1 VNIQIGNL
9 KFKTETLPIFT
20 MRLLILLLLSSM
32 TCIGQ
37 QRPNIIYIMS
47 DDHDA
52 DAISAYNKKFIKTP
66 NIDRIAKEGMLF
78 SRNFVANSICG
89 PVRATLITGQHSH
102 KNGMKDNRTRFD
114 SSKITLPKLMQQGGY
129 QTAIVGKWHLQ
140 SYPTGFDYWK
150 ILPGQGQYVEPGFIS
165 MLGDTSIYHGYA
177 TDVITDETIKWLDNR
192 DMNKPFLLH
201 IHHKAPHRNFL
212 PPLKYI
218 EQFHSKIF
226 PEPSTLYLDTAGH
239 GTAWH
244 LQTMSILHDMKLCSD
259 LKVDP
264 KYLMDIPHLKPDP
277 SEIIYYNAIINRIP
291 EPDRS
296 SIKKIYE
303 ERGKLLQ
310 QLRPKGNEL
319 LKYKYQWYMQ
329 DYLAC
334 VTSVDEN
341 VGRVLDY
348 MDKNKLTNNTLV
360 IYTGD
365 QGMYLGENGWF
376 DKRWMYDVS
385 MQAPMLMRW
394 PGKIK
399 PGSVNTNMTQTIDYA
414 PTMLDAAGIKVP
426 GFMQGVSLV
435 PSMSGKQKIISR
447 HNLYYHFY
455 EYGVDHTVLQ
465 HLGVRGERYKLIYFY
480 TVNEWE
486 LYDLKIDPQ
495 EQKNLIKSV
504 GHQKIVAQMKN
515 ELLKLRNKY
524 DDHEAAGELH

>member
-1 VNIQIGNL
+1 
-9 KFKTETLPIFT
+9 
-20 MRLLILLLLSSM
+20 MRLLIVLLLASACSFA
-32 TCIGQ
+32 Q

-66 NIDRIAKEGMLF
+66 NLDRLAKEGVLF
-78 SRNFVANSICG
+78 SRNFVSNSICG

-114 SSKITLPKLMQQGGY
+114 SSKITMPKLMQEGGY

-140 SYPTGFDYWK
+140 SYPTGYDYWK
-150 ILPGQGQYVEPGFIS
+150 ILPGQGLYFEPRIIS
-165 MLGDTSIYHGYA
+165 MKGDTSTYHGYA
-177 TDVITDETIKWLDNR
+177 TDVITNEAIQWLDKR

-201 IHHKAPHRNFL
+201 IHHKAPHRYFL
-212 PPLKYI
+212 APLKYI
-218 EQFHSKIF
+218 EAYHSKVF

-239 GTAWH
+239 GTAWN
-244 LQTMSILHDMKLCSD
+244 LQTMSILHNMKLCSD

-264 KYLMDIPHLKPDP
+264 KALMDIPWLKPD
-277 SEIIYYNAIINRIP
+277 SAEVAYYNAIFNRIP

-296 SIKKIYE
+296 NIQRIYE

-310 QLRPKGNEL
+310 QLKPRGKEL

-329 DYLAC
+329 DYMAC
-334 VTSVDEN
+334 VASIDEN

-348 MDKNKLTNNTLV
+348 MDKNGLDKNTLV

-385 MQAPMLMRW
+385 MQAPMMMRW
-394 PGKIK
+394 PGHIK
-399 PGSVNTNMTQTIDYA
+399 PGTVNTNMTQTIDYA
-414 PTMLDAAGIKVP
+414 PTILDAAGIKVP
-426 GFMQGVSLV
+426 DFMQGLSLI
-435 PSMSGKQKIISR
+435 PSVTGKQKQLPR

-455 EYGVDHTVLQ
+455 EYKADHTVLQ

-480 TVNEWE
+480 PVNEWE
-486 LYDLKIDPQ
+486 LFDLKKDPQ
-495 EQKNLIKSV
+495 EQKNLIHSAAY
-504 GHQKIVAQMKN
+504 QKIRTQMKE
-515 ELLKLRNKY
+515 ELLKLRDLY
-524 DDHEAAGELH
+524 DDHEPAGELH